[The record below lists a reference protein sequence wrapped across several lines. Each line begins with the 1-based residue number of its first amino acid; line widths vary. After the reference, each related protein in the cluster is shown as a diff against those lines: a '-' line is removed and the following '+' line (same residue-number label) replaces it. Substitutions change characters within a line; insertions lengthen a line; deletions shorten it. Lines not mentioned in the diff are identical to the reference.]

1 MSDRHDEKKGLRRV
15 PLLPL
20 RDIVVFPHMVVPLF
34 VGREKSIGALE
45 EAMGKGGSSG
55 ASGSPP
61 PGGREIFLS
70 AQRKAKTNEPIPDDI
85 FTVGTIGTIIQLLRL
100 PDGTVKVLVEGK
112 KRAQIRRFT
121 QTDGFFT
128 VEIEEIPEVHERSV
142 ELDALVREVHATF
155 ETYVKLNKRIAPE
168 ILISVQTIEDPGQ
181 LADTM
186 VGQLQLKLPD
196 KQAILEIDSPSKR
209 LARLYELIKAEIE
222 ILQVERKIRTRV
234 KKQMEKTQ
242 KEYYLNEQMQAI
254 QKELGDRDEFKNE
267 LTELEERAKQKN
279 LSKEAQGKVKKE
291 LKKLRMMAPMSAEAA
306 VVRNYVDW
314 VLGLPWGEKTDEKL
328 DVVEAE
334 KILDEDHYGLK
345 KVKERILEY
354 LAVQALVQKLK
365 GPILCLVGPPGVG
378 KTSLARSIA
387 KATGRNFVRLSLGG
401 VRDEAEIRGHRRTYI
416 GALPGKIIQS
426 LKKAGTQNP
435 VFLLDEID
443 KMSTDFRG
451 DPSAALLEVLDPEQ
465 NGTFNDHYL
474 DLDYDLSD
482 VMFITTANYLH
493 GIPIPL
499 QDRMEIIQLPGYT
512 EFEKGSIADRYLV
525 PKQKRDNGIAEVP
538 VEFPEDAIRDVIHYY
553 TKEAGVRNLEREIA
567 TICRKI
573 ARDVVAKKTP
583 IRTLDDGPATGWR
596 ITPKRL
602 TRYLGPHR
610 YRYGRQEGQDEI
622 GLVNG
627 LAVTMHGGDLLATE
641 VSIVAGKGK
650 MVLTGKLGDVMQ
662 ESAQAAISYVRARAP
677 SLGLDRDFYSR
688 ADIHVHLPEGAIP
701 KDGPSA
707 GITMCTGL
715 VSALLRVPVRRD
727 LAMTGEITLRG
738 RVLAIG
744 GLKEKILAA
753 HRSGITTVIMPK
765 ENAKDLRDI
774 PKRVLKT
781 LKVVPVEHMDE
792 VLRVAL
798 VLPDPAG
805 FLTSPSVPVDW
816 RQPQERNADR
826 RERERRD
833 EPSRMPVASAVPPPS
848 AVDEPPTSRPDDQPA
863 EPPGES
869 PGTNARALP
878 FVAPRLQEHE

>member
-1 MSDRHDEKKGLRRV
+1 MSDGHPSLSVRTV

-34 VGREKSIGALE
+34 VGRERSISALE
-45 EAMGKGGSSG
+45 RAMSQDPQK
-55 ASGSPP
+55 
-61 PGGREIFLS
+61 EVLLS
-70 AQRKAKTNEPIPDDI
+70 AQRKAKTNDPVPEDI
-85 FTVGTIGTIIQLLRL
+85 FNIGTVATIIQMLRL

-112 KRAQIRRFT
+112 RRAAIQRFV
-121 QTDGFFT
+121 QTEEFFV
-128 VEIEEIPEVHERSV
+128 VEIADRPDVPEQSLEIE
-142 ELDALVREVHATF
+142 ALVREIHATF
-155 ETYVKLNKRIAPE
+155 DTYVKLNKRIAPE
-168 ILISVQTIEDPGQ
+168 ILISVQTVDEPGQ
-181 LADTM
+181 LADTI
-186 VGQLQLKLPD
+186 VSQLQLKLPD
-196 KQAILEIDSPSKR
+196 KQAILEMDRASQR
-209 LARLYELIKAEIE
+209 LGRLYELMKAEIE

-267 LTELEERAKQKN
+267 LGELEDRAAKKA
-279 LSKEAQGKVKKE
+279 LSKEALGKVKKE
-291 LKKLRMMAPMSAEAA
+291 LKKLKMMAPMSAEAA

-314 VLGLPWGEKTDEKL
+314 VLGLPWGEKTEDKPDL
-328 DVVEAE
+328 VEAE
-334 KILDEDHYGLK
+334 RVLDEDHFGLR

-354 LAVQALVQKLK
+354 LAVQALVKKLK

-387 KATGRNFVRLSLGG
+387 KATGRTFVRLSLGG

-465 NGTFNDHYL
+465 NATFNDHYL

-482 VMFITTANYLH
+482 VMFVCTANYMQ

-512 EFEKGSIADRYLV
+512 EFEKIAIAERYLI
-525 PKQKRDNGIAEVP
+525 PKQKHDNGI
-538 VEFPEDAIRDVIHYY
+538 DAVHLDLGEETVREIIHSY

-573 ARDVVAKKTP
+573 ARDVVAA
-583 IRTLDDGPATGWR
+583 RGQDTLARPTVWKV
-596 ITPKRL
+596 TPKRL
-602 TRYLGPHR
+602 PRFLGPHR
-610 YRYGRQEGQDEI
+610 FRHGKNAGEDEI

-627 LAVTMHGGDLLATE
+627 LAVTMHGGDILQTE

-662 ESAQAAISYVRARAP
+662 ESAQAALSYIRARAP
-677 SLGLDRDFYSR
+677 SLGLERDFYSR

-707 GITMCTGL
+707 GITMCTGI
-715 VSALLRVPVRRD
+715 VSALLRVPVKRSV
-727 LAMTGEITLRG
+727 AMTGEITLRG
-738 RVLAIG
+738 RVLPIG

-753 HRSGITTVIMPK
+753 HRAGVTTVIMPR

-774 PKRVLKT
+774 PKKI
-781 LKVVPVEHMDE
+781 LKVMRISAVEHMDE

-798 VLPDPAG
+798 LLPNAED
-805 FLTSPSVPVDW
+805 FLKEPSQAVDW
-816 RQPQERNADR
+816 RVPIER
-826 RERERRD
+826 REARDRRD
-833 EPSRMPVASAVPPPS
+833 ETRIPVASAVPPPTVGT
-848 AVDEPPTSRPDDQPA
+848 VDPPKDS
-863 EPPGES
+863 
-869 PGTNARALP
+869 
-878 FVAPRLQEHE
+878 

>member
-1 MSDRHDEKKGLRRV
+1 MSDRHEDKRGSRRV

-45 EAMGKGGSSG
+45 EAMGKGGYK
-55 ASGSPP
+55 
-61 PGGREIFLS
+61 EIFLS
-70 AQRKAKTNEPIPDDI
+70 AQRKAKTNEPVPDDI
-85 FTVGTIGTIIQLLRL
+85 FTIGTVGTIIQLLRL

-112 KRAQIRRFT
+112 RRAAIKRFT
-121 QTDGFFT
+121 QTDNFFT
-128 VEIEEIPEVHERSV
+128 VEIEEVPEVHERSV

-186 VGQLQLKLPD
+186 VGQLQLKLAD

-209 LARLYELIKAEIE
+209 LSRLYELIKAEIE

-267 LTELEERAKQKN
+267 LTELEDRAKQKN
-279 LSKEAQGKVKKE
+279 LSKEAQAKVKKE

-314 VLGLPWGEKTDEKL
+314 VLGLPWGERTEDKL

-354 LAVQALVQKLK
+354 LAVQALVKKLK

-387 KATGRNFVRLSLGG
+387 KATGRQFVRLSLGG

-512 EFEKGSIADRYLV
+512 EFEKVSIAERYLI
-525 PKQKRDNGIAEVP
+525 PKQKKDNGIGDVAL
-538 VEFPEDAIRDVIHYY
+538 EFPEDAVRDVIHHY

-567 TICRKI
+567 TVCRKI

-583 IRTLDDGPATGWR
+583 VRTLDDGPSPVWR

-610 YRYGRQEGQDEI
+610 FRYGRHEGVDEI
-622 GLVNG
+622 GLVMG

-641 VSIVAGKGK
+641 VSIVSGKGK
-650 MVLTGKLGDVMQ
+650 LVLTGKLGDVMQ

-715 VSALLRVPVRRD
+715 VSALLRVPVRRN

-753 HRSGITTVIMPK
+753 HRAGITTVIMPK

-781 LKVVPVEHMDE
+781 LKVVPVDHMDE
-792 VLRVAL
+792 VLRHAL
-798 VLPDPAG
+798 VLPNPET
-805 FLTSPSVPVDW
+805 FLTSPSIPVDW
-816 RQPQERNADR
+816 RQPQERGDDRRGRSDR
-826 RERERRD
+826 RE
-833 EPSRMPVASAVPPPS
+833 EPGRMPVASAVPPPS
-848 AVDEPPTSRPDDQPA
+848 AVEDGHEPSTPSGDGHTT
-863 EPPGES
+863 PPGAGETPGSS
-869 PGTNARALP
+869 PDTNARPYVTPA
-878 FVAPRLQEHE
+878 LQEHE